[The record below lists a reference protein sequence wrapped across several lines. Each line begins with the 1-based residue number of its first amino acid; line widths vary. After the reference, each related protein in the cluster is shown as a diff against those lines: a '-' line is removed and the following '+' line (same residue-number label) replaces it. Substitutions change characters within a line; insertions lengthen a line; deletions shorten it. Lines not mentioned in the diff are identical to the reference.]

1 MEEWEDELQDVLEEK
16 CLEYIKKGL
25 TYRQIFGVLY
35 TVKCQLL
42 PNIMILEDE
51 EDEWCQEQKKRKK
64 VQTEKRVGR
73 GIVLLELRTEKI
85 SALKLRGESN
95 AKNKK
100 M

>member
-16 CLEYIKKGL
+16 CMEYIKKGL

-51 EDEWCQEQKKRKK
+51 EDE
-64 VQTEKRVGR
+64 
-73 GIVLLELRTEKI
+73 
-85 SALKLRGESN
+85 
-95 AKNKK
+95 
-100 M
+100 